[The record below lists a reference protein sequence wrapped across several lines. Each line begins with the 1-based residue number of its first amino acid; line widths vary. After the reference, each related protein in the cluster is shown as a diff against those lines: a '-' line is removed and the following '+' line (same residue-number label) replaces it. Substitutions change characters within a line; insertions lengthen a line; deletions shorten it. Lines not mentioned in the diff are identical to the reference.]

1 METGQ
6 KELKTYL
13 AHFGTKGQK
22 HGLRRHQSY
31 ETAPTRSGMVGV
43 EVGEAARQSDRLN
56 RDNDRNDRNGPRRG
70 PMQYEMQSKK
80 PTYNNPEQLR
90 KMSKKDILKAKLEE
104 KKRAEIE
111 KNKAEWAKSYKDLEK
126 HKDAFTNQELRNALD
141 RLQLTGRI
149 KNDRWEQARNLTQKG
164 ADTMKNLASASQ
176 SFVNIYNVVAGGY
189 NTYRTYQDNKK
200 NKVDL
205 LPKWNSGSG
214 TFNINNN
221 QQHKKDDQKKPKTI
235 RTRNGRFRGHANHSG
250 MSATEYIAHFGV
262 PGQKWWQ
269 RHFQSYKT
277 APTRSGKVGEEIG
290 LAAKQAERLGEDEN
304 YDRQK
309 YGNAVTEVTSKKW
322 KPISETEAYNYDLS
336 DYENDDYDNVTKQ
349 VRDNDNDKL
358 EIVID
363 SAEITDNDVV
373 SNAFKLDK
381 EWPDQ
386 KKAIM
391 KQLKPHVVEDLM
403 QFEDMER
410 AEAEALVNKRL
421 SEGKG
426 DTYIY
431 ARVLPFLGD
440 AEISIDIPGLYG
452 GHHLTFEWDLNN
464 KKMLGKPAMNG

>member
-80 PTYNNPEQLR
+80 PTYNSPEQLR

-111 KNKAEWAKSYKDLEK
+111 KNKAEWAKTYKDLEK
-126 HKDAFTNQELRNALD
+126 HKDAFTNKELEYALN
-141 RLQLTGRI
+141 RLNLTNRI
-149 KNDRWEQARNLTQKG
+149 KSDRWEQTRNLTQKG
-164 ADTMKNLASASQ
+164 ADTMKNLANASQ

-189 NTYRTYQDNKK
+189 NTYKAYQDNKK

-214 TFNINNN
+214 TYNINNNNN

-250 MSATEYIAHFGV
+250 MSATEYIAHFGI
-262 PGQKWWQ
+262 PGQKWWK

-290 LAAKQAERLGEDEN
+290 LAAKQAERLGEEEKPSDKPKNLDSYGLKGYNRNTASYSFGTYTDYRKDRNDKDGMFVRTTIDEEDDGSIN
-304 YDRQK
+304 
-309 YGNAVTEVTSKKW
+309 KKSIDLMKHVEDNW
-322 KPISETEAYNYDLS
+322 DEIKKDVLNTYKKEIVDLYEAY
-336 DYENDDYDNVTKQ
+336 
-349 VRDNDNDKL
+349 
-358 EIVID
+358 
-363 SAEITDNDVV
+363 
-373 SNAFKLDK
+373 
-381 EWPDQ
+381 
-386 KKAIM
+386 
-391 KQLKPHVVEDLM
+391 
-403 QFEDMER
+403 EDMSHEDAVKA
-410 AEAEALVNKRL
+410 AEKAFSDPKNTDMNIRPIGDWDTLDIGIYNEELGWGDHLL
-421 SEGKG
+421 SMEYDPYKKKKIGVG
-426 DTYIY
+426 
-431 ARVLPFLGD
+431 LGFD
-440 AEISIDIPGLYG
+440 G
-452 GHHLTFEWDLNN
+452 
-464 KKMLGKPAMNG
+464 

>member
-80 PTYNNPEQLR
+80 PTYNSPEQLH

-111 KNKAEWAKSYKDLEK
+111 KNKAEWAKTYKDLEK

-149 KNDRWEQARNLTQKG
+149 KNDRWEQTRNLTQKG

-189 NTYRTYQDNKK
+189 NTYRAYQDNKK

-214 TFNINNN
+214 SFNINNQN
-221 QQHKKDDQKKPKTI
+221 KSNSNNKGGNKPNFNGNKNLKKKFK
-235 RTRNGRFRGHANHSG
+235 HSD
-250 MSATEYIAHFGV
+250 MSATEYIANFG
-262 PGQKWWQ
+262 
-269 RHFQSYKT
+269 HDS
-277 APTRSGKVGEEIG
+277 
-290 LAAKQAERLGEDEN
+290 
-304 YDRQK
+304 
-309 YGNAVTEVTSKKW
+309 
-322 KPISETEAYNYDLS
+322 LS
-336 DYENDDYDNVTKQ
+336 M
-349 VRDNDNDKL
+349 
-358 EIVID
+358 D
-363 SAEITDNDVV
+363 S
-373 SNAFKLDK
+373 
-381 EWPDQ
+381 
-386 KKAIM
+386 
-391 KQLKPHVVEDLM
+391 
-403 QFEDMER
+403 
-410 AEAEALVNKRL
+410 
-421 SEGKG
+421 
-426 DTYIY
+426 
-431 ARVLPFLGD
+431 
-440 AEISIDIPGLYG
+440 
-452 GHHLTFEWDLNN
+452 
-464 KKMLGKPAMNG
+464 